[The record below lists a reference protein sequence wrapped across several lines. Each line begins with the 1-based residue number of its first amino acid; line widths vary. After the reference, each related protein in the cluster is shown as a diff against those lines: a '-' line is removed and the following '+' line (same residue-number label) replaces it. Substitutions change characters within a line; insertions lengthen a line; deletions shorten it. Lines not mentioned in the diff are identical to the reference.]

1 MPTAWK
7 RKMKKNTWY
16 EVVNTTSCWSPF
28 FLRQRAIILIV
39 STINS
44 CERSEL
50 LINAASAK
58 ILPAS
63 DSEHRPRRGG
73 VRQAYRDPSGK
84 R

>member
-1 MPTAWK
+1 M
-7 RKMKKNTWY
+7 
-16 EVVNTTSCWSPF
+16 
-28 FLRQRAIILIV
+28 V

-58 ILPAS
+58 ILPAAS
-63 DSEHRPRRGG
+63 DGEHRPRRGG
-73 VRQAYRDPSGK
+73 VRLAYRDPSGE